1 MRKPTIATFI
11 ALIVIKCSDVF
22 SSDIGVREVLTT
34 NTVVIIAGRTW
45 ERSSDR
51 IVDSAK
57 DLDSHYSRQGSE
69 LFRTSWLQKGIIAS
83 AEYTFKSS
91 KHPPRSIFLFISQ
104 FKDKKS
110 AKAHFD
116 SHFANEYVL
125 KTSHTFQ
132 IGPATVIDFRIGHT
146 RLCALH
152 VEDFTMVVNGEAD
165 DDAHIRLL
173 ETCLN
178 HRTLQQAES
187 TSPSKSAPRASSD
200 VR

>member
-11 ALIVIKCSDVF
+11 VLFVVQCSDVF

-34 NTVVIIAGRTW
+34 NTSVNIAGRTW
-45 ERSSDR
+45 ERSTDR

-69 LFRTSWLQKGIIAS
+69 FFRTSWLQKGIIAS

-91 KHPPRSIFLFISQ
+91 KYPPRSIFLFISQ

-125 KTSHTFQ
+125 KTSQTFQ

-152 VEDFTMVVNGEAD
+152 VEAFTMVVNGEAD

-173 ETCLN
+173 KTCLN
-178 HRTLQQAES
+178 HRILEQAES
-187 TSPSKSAPRASSD
+187 TVPVKDAPSASST
-200 VR
+200 VW